1 MAYLAKIRALPRGSA
16 SGDVSVMKGR
26 GVRVPSGLGPYFP
39 AGVKASLTPTANS
52 VTFTALYGGTWGN
65 SLRVQTIVGTLA
77 IGAPSAINATTG
89 FPDFTVTA
97 PATATLAANQAI
109 VAAVNSD
116 PFMSQYIVA
125 SIAGTGAAAN
135 GAVAMTALSGGTNSG
150 TGQTFWVRASGVAGN
165 AGTAIVDLD
174 NTLTARQL
182 RRQNS
187 AFVVVGAGK
196 YLDA

>member
-65 SLRVQTIVGTLA
+65 SLRVQTLVGTLA

-89 FPDFTVTA
+89 FPDFTRYG
-97 PATATLAANQAI
+97 
-109 VAAVNSD
+109 SCYCD
-116 PFMSQYIVA
+116 SR
-125 SIAGTGAAAN
+125 S
-135 GAVAMTALSGGTNSG
+135 
-150 TGQTFWVRASGVAGN
+150 
-165 AGTAIVDLD
+165 
-174 NTLTARQL
+174 
-182 RRQNS
+182 
-187 AFVVVGAGK
+187 
-196 YLDA
+196 